1 MHFVTLS
8 HRCRLPKKNL
18 MSLSKSLLLSLTVGL
33 AVACNFNPK
42 KAETSTLHIVFQEEE
57 EQFTQLE
64 KERIYE
70 YLMDSEKE
78 VRSLLPNL
86 PDSIQVQL
94 EIVDWNLESVGGV
107 TGRAESNSPPL
118 VLIQISNTHANGV
131 LGAIKTG
138 LKSTVYHEFHHLV
151 RGWAIQDNKFGPG
164 IAIAMVNE
172 GLAEVFA
179 EQYTGQE
186 FEANHIPEHVNAD
199 DWVEELLALPRD
211 ASYREWMFEHPDGR
225 TSVGYRTGNHV
236 IKKAMEQSNRTIL
249 ELTNLAPNEIIKLA
263 GY

>member
-1 MHFVTLS
+1 MHFLTLS
-8 HRCRLPKKNL
+8 DRCRLLKKYRI
-18 MSLSKSLLLSLTVGL
+18 SLSKSFILSLTVGL
-33 AVACNFNPK
+33 TIACNFNTRS
-42 KAETSTLHIVFQEEE
+42 AETSALYVVFQEEKV
-57 EQFTQLE
+57 QFTQPE
-64 KERIYE
+64 KELIHA
-70 YLMDSEKE
+70 YLMNSEKE

-107 TGRAESNSPPL
+107 SGRAESNSPPL
-118 VLIQISNTHANGV
+118 VLIQISNTHPSGIM
-131 LGAIKTG
+131 GAINAG

-151 RGWAIQDNKFGPG
+151 RGWAIQDNKFEPG

-199 DWVEELLALPRD
+199 DWVKELLALPRD
-211 ASYREWMFEHPDGR
+211 ASYQEWMFEHPDGR
-225 TSVGYRTGNHV
+225 TSIGYRTGNYV
-236 IKKAMEQSNRTIL
+236 IKKAMEKSGKNIL
-249 ELTNLAPNEIIKLA
+249 ALSNLAPNEILKLA

>member
-1 MHFVTLS
+1 MSFS
-8 HRCRLPKKNL
+8 KNV
-18 MSLSKSLLLSLTVGL
+18 LLSVLILLVIS
-33 AVACNFNPK
+33 CNSNPR
-42 KAETSTLHIVFQEEE
+42 KAETTTLKIIFQEENHP
-57 EQFTQLE
+57 FTQPQ
-64 KERIYE
+64 KELIHQ
-70 YLMDSEKE
+70 YLIASEKE

-86 PDSIQVQL
+86 PDSIQVQF

-118 VLIQISNTHANGV
+118 VLIQISNTYANGIP
-131 LGAIKTG
+131 GAIMAG
-138 LKSTVYHEFHHLV
+138 LKSTVYHEFHHLS

-164 IAIAMVNE
+164 IDMAMVNE

-199 DWVEELLALPRD
+199 DWVNEILRLPKG
-211 ASYREWMFEHPDGR
+211 ASYHEWMFEHPDGR
-225 TSVGYRTGNHV
+225 TSVGYRTGHYL
-236 IKKAMEQSNRTIL
+236 IKKTMKISGKNIL
-249 ELTNLAPNEIIKLA
+249 ELSSLSPKEIIKLA